1 MVTSD
6 ARVAMSIRMLC
17 TALPKLEILLLWFF
31 CFGLVFKTNCRE
43 LGFEFVARRSGC
55 PVMAS
60 GNWLQRGQGRAKLC
74 LISFKNRC

>member
-1 MVTSD
+1 MHGFAQ
-6 ARVAMSIRMLC
+6 ARD
-17 TALPKLEILLLWFF
+17 TAALVF
-31 CFGLVFKTNCRE
+31 CFGLVFKTNCHE